1 MTELREKMEN
11 FFPGDKDLA
20 VEMLVEIKN
29 VGKSI
34 ESLDLM
40 LSKKLDL
47 DDRKYMVK
55 SLITS
60 YAEISASIEIPIYY
74 KFPELKKF

>member
-1 MTELREKMEN
+1 MSKLREKMEN
-11 FFPGDKDLA
+11 FFPGDKNLA

-47 DDRKYMVK
+47 DDRKYMVR

-60 YAEISASIEIPIYY
+60 YAEISASIETPIYY